1 MNPTAGSNAPL
12 EPEEIP
18 AVVSFGREIC
28 GHLEAAEKREWLVT
42 NGLGGFAS
50 GTVAGHLTR
59 RYHGLLFRPCIP
71 RWDGLCWSRRWTK
84 TCATTSRYFPLPP
97 IAGPAESLAKRF

>member
-59 RYHGLLFRPCIP
+59 RYHGLLFVALHPPVGRTVLV
-71 RWDGLCWSRRWTK
+71 RKGDGPVGSDGAVLPFATYPWT
-84 TCATTSRYFPLPP
+84 
-97 IAGPAESLAKRF
+97 